1 MTRRPTIADVARAA
15 GVSVAVVSYTL
26 NGRPGVADGTRERV
40 LRVAEEFGW
49 RPSAA
54 ARSLRSAPRT
64 VGLLL
69 PAAGGAP
76 GGVLGGEEGLPRF
89 VAALQAAVRERGV
102 EVLLHVAADDAAAVG
117 ACREWWAERRVT
129 GVIVPDVRRDDARL
143 AGAAELGV
151 PVVGLDGAPAAGPD
165 APDGSAASVW
175 ADEAAAY
182 AGLAGH
188 LTALGHRRLAW
199 VTASRG
205 LAVAAAREASLAAA
219 AERAGG
225 AVVVR
230 PVADRAGA
238 AAAARRLLEADRR
251 PTAIVLDDDVAASAA
266 LDVARRLGVDV
277 PWELSV
283 VSAADSARC
292 GLVTPSLTALS
303 RDGAAYGTAAG
314 ALLLEILDGRPA
326 TSRQV
331 PTPVLRPRG
340 STAPAPR

>member
-1 MTRRPTIADVARAA
+1 VTKRPTIADVARAA

-40 LRVAEEFGW
+40 LRVAEEYGW

-54 ARSLRSAPRT
+54 ARSLRSVPRT
-64 VGLLL
+64 VGLVL
-69 PAAGGAP
+69 PTEGSVP
-76 GGVLGGEEGLPRF
+76 GGVLGGEEGLLRF
-89 VAALQAAVRERGV
+89 VAALQASVRERGI
-102 EVLLHVAADDAAAVG
+102 EVLLHLAADDAAAVG
-117 ACREWWAERRVT
+117 ACRDWWAERRVSA
-129 GVIVPDVRRDDARL
+129 VIIPDVRRDDVRL
-143 AGAAELGV
+143 AGLRELGLPAV
-151 PVVGLDGAPAAGPD
+151 ALDGPA
-165 APDGSAASVW
+165 DGGVASLW
-175 ADEAAAY
+175 ADEAAAF

-199 VTASRG
+199 VTAGAG
-205 LAVAAAREASLAAA
+205 LAVAAAREAALTAAVA
-219 AERAGG
+219 RAGG
-225 AVVVR
+225 EVVTV
-230 PVADRAGA
+230 PVADRAGVA
-238 AAAARRLLEADRR
+238 AATRRLLEAGDR
-251 PTAIVLDDDVAASAA
+251 PTAIVLDDDAASTAA

-283 VSAADSARC
+283 VSAADSARA

-303 RDGAAYGTAAG
+303 RDGTAYGAAAG
-314 ALLLEILDGRPA
+314 SVLLDVLDGRPA

>member
-1 MTRRPTIADVARAA
+1 VTRRPTIADVARAA

-64 VGLLL
+64 VGLVL
-69 PAAGGAP
+69 PADGGAP

-102 EVLLHVAADDAAAVG
+102 EVLLHVADGDTAAVT
-117 ACREWWAERRVT
+117 ACRDWWAERRVT
-129 GVIVPDVRRDDARL
+129 AVVVPDVRRDDARL
-143 AGAAELGV
+143 AGLADIGV
-151 PVVGLDGAPAAGPD
+151 PAVALDGPPD
-165 APDGSAASVW
+165 ATSVR
-175 ADEAAAY
+175 ADEAAAF

-199 VTASRG
+199 VTAGTG
-205 LAVAAAREASLAAA
+205 LAAAGARSAALAAA

-225 AVVVR
+225 EATTVA
-230 PVADRAGA
+230 VADRAGA
-238 AAAARRLLEADRR
+238 AAATRRLLEAGDR
-251 PTAIVLDDDVAASAA
+251 PTALVLDDDAAATAA

-283 VSAADSARC
+283 TSAADSARC
-292 GLVTPSLTALS
+292 GLVTPSLTALA

-314 ALLLEILDGRPA
+314 ALLLDILDGRPT

>member
-1 MTRRPTIADVARAA
+1 VTKRPTIADVARAA
-15 GVSVAVVSYTL
+15 GVSAAVVSYTL

-64 VGLLL
+64 AGLVL
-69 PAAGGAP
+69 PAAGGVP
-76 GGVLGGEEGLPRF
+76 GGVLGGEAGLPRF

-102 EVLLHVAADDAAAVG
+102 EVLLHVAADDDAAVS
-117 ACREWWAERRVT
+117 ACRDWWAERRVS

-143 AGAAELGV
+143 AGMAEVGV
-151 PVVGLDGAPAAGPD
+151 PVVGLDA
-165 APDGSAASVW
+165 APDGLPDAGTAAVW
-175 ADEAAAY
+175 ADESAAF
-182 AGLAGH
+182 AGLGGH

-199 VTASRG
+199 VTAGRG
-205 LAVAAAREASLAAA
+205 LAVAAAREAALAAA

-225 AVVVR
+225 ELRVEA
-230 PVADRAGA
+230 VADRTGA
-238 AAAARRLLEADRR
+238 AAATRRLLEAGDR
-251 PTAIVLDDDVAASAA
+251 PTAIVLDDDVAATAA

-283 VSAADSARC
+283 TSAADSARC

-314 ALLLEILDGRPA
+314 ALLLDVLDGRPA